1 MEMIKEL
8 HIIDDQT
15 SGNIF
20 TSKERQYIIPLYQRE
35 YAWGEKQIVR
45 LIEDISDAEKDNK
58 DAENEK
64 NYYIGTLIVS
74 KRNDGKLEVID
85 GQQRLTTLF
94 LLLNCLGETTETHL
108 TFECRDRSNYTLKNI
123 QKAVEGKNNLD
134 EKQQEDN
141 IVKGVEIIKRTLEK
155 EEKSNPRFIDTLK
168 KKLKNVILFQII
180 VPPHTDL
187 NRYFEIMNT
196 RGEQLAQHDILKAH
210 LMKDLT
216 PDERARFARIW
227 DACSDMDGYVQMHF
241 SPKRRKILF
250 GDDWNKMPEK
260 DNIWPQHNSLSTQ
273 QSGNTQEAKNNWTI
287 EGILN
292 QSEVQAST
300 EIESKEERTRFESI
314 IDFPHFLLHTL
325 KVYLHKNEIKD
336 DDVNI
341 GKQLEDKK
349 LTVGKQL
356 DDKKLT
362 DNFGAVELFLVDKRN
377 YPEGKF
383 AREFIVCLLQTR
395 FTFDQYIIKREYTSK
410 NEAEDGEWSLKTLY
424 ASKSQNRNNKTTY
437 YKNSTFIGKGSRNQ
451 ESVNKDLCKKNLM
464 IQSALRV
471 SYTSPKEMHWITEL
485 LKYLYVDNEKS
496 IFTDDYPKSI
506 AKDMGDEILTF
517 TENIA
522 AKAVNSFISNDKQD
536 DKWKESGTATPHIL
550 FNYLDYLLWKKE
562 PHSYNDFIFEFRNSV
577 EHWFPQHPSDGTI
590 KPWDDAIWG
599 VSEDQKSTVDRLGNL
614 CLVQRNVNSRF
625 TNNSP
630 ASKKTMW
637 EDSTIKKGSLKLRLM
652 SEATKDDKEWRTKA
666 CEEHEEAMIKILE
679 EDLSSKFPSQP
690 PINN

>member
-20 TSKERQYIIPLYQRE
+20 TSEERQYIIPLYQRE

-74 KRNDGKLEVID
+74 KRNDGQLEVID

-94 LLLNCLGETTETHL
+94 LLLNCLGETTKTHL

-123 QKAVEGKNNLD
+123 QKAVEEKNGLD

-155 EEKSNPRFIDTLK
+155 EEKSNPKFIDALKEKLK
-168 KKLKNVILFQII
+168 KVILFQII
-180 VPPHTDL
+180 VPKHTDL

-210 LMKDLT
+210 LMKDLES
-216 PDERARFARIW
+216 DERARFARIW

-287 EGILN
+287 EGILK
-292 QSEVQAST
+292 QSEVQAPT

-325 KVYLHKNEIKD
+325 KVYLYKNRIKD
-336 DDVNI
+336 NDVN
-341 GKQLEDKK
+341 
-349 LTVGKQL
+349 TGKQL

-362 DNFGAVELFLVDKRN
+362 DNFVAVEKYLGKNKN
-377 YPEGKF
+377 YQSGEF
-383 AREFIVCLLQTR
+383 ARKFIICLLQTR

-424 ASKSQNRNNKTTY
+424 ASKRQKGNNKTTY
-437 YKNSTFIGKGSRNQ
+437 YKNSTFIADREWNTTN
-451 ESVNKDLCKKNLM
+451 EELCKKNLM

-485 LKYLYVDNEKS
+485 LIDLCVNKKVTTYQDYPNHIKGGMGNDILTSTEQIAATAVKNFIDKNT
-496 IFTDDYPKSI
+496 TDD
-506 AKDMGDEILTF
+506 M
-517 TENIA
+517 
-522 AKAVNSFISNDKQD
+522 
-536 DKWKESGTATPHIL
+536 WKKSGTATLHIL
-550 FNYLDYLLWKKE
+550 FNYLDYLLWKQDYQKE
-562 PHSYNDFIFEFRNSV
+562 QKFKDFTFEFRNSV

-590 KPWDDAIWG
+590 KPWDDDSWG
-599 VSEDQKSTVDRLGNL
+599 ITAEQKSTVDRLGNL

-637 EDSTIKKGSLKLRLM
+637 KDSTIKKGSLKLRLM
-652 SEATKDDKEWRTKA
+652 SEKTTGDKEWRTTA
-666 CEEHEEAMIKILE
+666 CDEHEKAMIKILE
-679 EDLSSKFPSQP
+679 EDLSKKFSSQTT
-690 PINN
+690 N

>member
-20 TSKERQYIIPLYQRE
+20 TSEEHQYIIPLYQRE

-74 KRNDGKLEVID
+74 ERNDGKLEVID

-94 LLLNCLGETTETHL
+94 LLLNCLEETTNPYL

-123 QKAVEGKNNLD
+123 QKAVEEKNGLD

-155 EEKSNPRFIDTLK
+155 EEKSNPRFIDALKEKLK
-168 KKLKNVILFQII
+168 KVILFQII
-180 VPPHTDL
+180 VPKHTDL

-241 SPKRRKILF
+241 SPKRREKLF
-250 GDDWNKMPEK
+250 GDDWNKMPEE
-260 DNIWPQHNSLSTQ
+260 DNIWSQHNSHSTQ
-273 QSGNTQEAKNNWTI
+273 QSGNTQEPKNNWTI

-325 KVYLHKNEIKD
+325 KVYIHKKKIKVD
-336 DDVNI
+336 I
-341 GKQLEDKK
+341 GR
-349 LTVGKQL
+349 QL
-356 DDKKLT
+356 DDKKLIE
-362 DNFGAVELFLVDKRN
+362 NFKKVETLRN
-377 YPEGKF
+377 KVPPMYNMYKLSF
-383 AREFIVCLLQTR
+383 AREFIICLLQTR
-395 FTFDQYIIKREYTSK
+395 FAFDQYIIKREYTSK
-410 NEAEDGEWSLKTLY
+410 NEDEDGEWSLKTLY
-424 ASKSQNRNNKTTY
+424 ASNSQTTY

-451 ESVNKDLCKKNLM
+451 ESVNKDLCKENLM

-485 LKYLYVDNEKS
+485 LIDLCVNKKVTTYPDYPNHIEGGMGNDILTSTEQIAATAVKNFIDKN
-496 IFTDDYPKSI
+496 ITDDI
-506 AKDMGDEILTF
+506 
-517 TENIA
+517 
-522 AKAVNSFISNDKQD
+522 
-536 DKWKESGTATPHIL
+536 WKKSGTATQHIL
-550 FNYLDYLLWKKE
+550 FNYLDYLLWKQDYQKE
-562 PHSYNDFIFEFRNSV
+562 LKFKDFTFEFRNSV
-577 EHWFPQHPSDGTI
+577 EHWYPQDPSSNSFSH
-590 KPWDDAIWG
+590 WDNVKDHY
-599 VSEDQKSTVDRLGNL
+599 ETVDCFGNL
-614 CLVQRNVNSRF
+614 CLVQRNVNSKF
-625 TNNSP
+625 SNLDP
-630 ASKKTMW
+630 KSKKTTYK
-637 EDSTIKKGSLKLRLM
+637 DFIAKGSLKLREM
-652 SEATKDDKEWRTKA
+652 SKILDNCTAEEWCTKA
-666 CEEHEEAMIKILE
+666 CEEHEKDMIDILNK
-679 EDLSSKFPSQP
+679 DLSSKFPSQP

>member
-1 MEMIKEL
+1 MIQEL

-20 TSKERQYIIPLYQRE
+20 TSEERQYIIPLYQRE

-45 LIEDISDAEKDNK
+45 LIEDISDAEKDK
-58 DAENEK
+58 K
-64 NYYIGTLIVS
+64 YYIGTLIVS
-74 KRNDGKLEVID
+74 ERNDGQLEVID

-94 LLLNCLGETTETHL
+94 LLLNCLGETTKTHL

-123 QKAVEGKNNLD
+123 QKAVKGKNGLD

-155 EEKSNPRFIDTLK
+155 EEKSNDGFIDTLK
-168 KKLKNVILFQII
+168 KKLKKVILFQII
-180 VPPHTDL
+180 VPKHTDL

-210 LMKDLT
+210 LMKDLES
-216 PDERARFARIW
+216 DERARFARIW

-250 GDDWNKMPEK
+250 GDDWNKMPEE

-314 IDFPHFLLHTL
+314 IDFPHFLLHAL
-325 KVYLHKNEIKD
+325 KVYLYKNRISD
-336 DDVNI
+336 DEVNI
-341 GKQLEDKK
+341 GKQLYDKK

-451 ESVNKDLCKKNLM
+451 ESVNKDLCKENLM

-485 LKYLYVDNEKS
+485 LIDLCVNKKVTTYQ
-496 IFTDDYPKSI
+496 DYPNHIKGG
-506 AKDMGDEILTF
+506 MGNDILTS
-517 TENIA
+517 TEQIA
-522 AKAVNSFISNDKQD
+522 ATAVKNFIDKNISD
-536 DKWKESGTATPHIL
+536 DMWKKSGTATQHIL
-550 FNYLDYLLWKKE
+550 FNYLDYLLWKQDYQKKQKF
-562 PHSYNDFIFEFRNSV
+562 NDFIFEFRNSV

-590 KPWDDAIWG
+590 KPWNDDFWNELA
-599 VSEDQKSTVDRLGNL
+599 EQKSTVDRLGNL

-637 EDSTIKKGSLKLRLM
+637 EDSTIKRGSLKLRLM
-652 SEATKDDKEWRTKA
+652 SEATKDDNEWRTTA
-666 CEEHEEAMIKILE
+666 CAKHEEAMIKILE
-679 EDLSSKFPSQP
+679 EDLSKKFSSQP

>member
-1 MEMIKEL
+1 MEMIQKL
-8 HIIDDQT
+8 HIIDAL
-15 SGNIF
+15 SSKNIF
-20 TSKERQYIIPLYQRE
+20 TSDERQYIIPLYQRE

-45 LIEDISDAEKDNK
+45 LIEDISDAEKDK
-58 DAENEK
+58 K
-64 NYYIGTLIVS
+64 YYIGTLIVS
-74 KRNDGKLEVID
+74 KQNDKKLEVID

-94 LLLNCLGETTETHL
+94 LLLNCLGETTDKHL
-108 TFECRDRSNYTLKNI
+108 TFECRDRSNYTLENI
-123 QKAVEGKNNLD
+123 QKVVEGKNDLD

-155 EEKSNPRFIDTLK
+155 EEKSNPRFIDALKEKLK
-168 KKLKNVILFQII
+168 KVILFQII
-180 VPPHTDL
+180 VPKHTDL

-210 LMKDLT
+210 LMKDLES
-216 PDERARFARIW
+216 DERVRFARIW

-241 SPKRRKILF
+241 SPKRREKLF
-250 GDDWNKMPEK
+250 GDDWNKMPK
-260 DNIWPQHNSLSTQ
+260 DEIIWPLQNSPSTQ

-287 EGILN
+287 EGILK
-292 QSEVQAST
+292 QTEVQTLT

-325 KVYLHKNEIKD
+325 KVYLHKNRISD
-336 DDVNI
+336 DEVNI
-341 GKQLEDKK
+341 GKQLYDKK

-437 YKNSTFIGKGSRNQ
+437 YKNSTFIADREWNTTN
-451 ESVNKDLCKKNLM
+451 EELCKKNLM

-485 LKYLYVDNEKS
+485 LIDLCVNKKVTTYP
-496 IFTDDYPKSI
+496 DYPNHI
-506 AKDMGDEILTF
+506 EGGMGNKILTS
-517 TENIA
+517 TEQFA
-522 AKAVNSFISNDKQD
+522 ATAVKNFIDKNTTNDM
-536 DKWKESGTATPHIL
+536 WKKSGTATPHIL
-550 FNYLDYLLWKKE
+550 FNYLDYLLWKQDYQKE
-562 PHSYNDFIFEFRNSV
+562 QKFKDFNFEFRNSV
-577 EHWFPQHPSDGTI
+577 EHWYPQNPSAEGFAKWDDIPDGT
-590 KPWDDAIWG
+590 
-599 VSEDQKSTVDRLGNL
+599 TVDRLGNL
-614 CLVQRNVNSRF
+614 CLIQRNVNSRF
-625 TNNSP
+625 SNSSP
-630 ASKKTMW
+630 VSKLNSFKGIV
-637 EDSTIKKGSLKLRLM
+637 EKGSLKLRLM
-652 SEATKDDKEWRTKA
+652 SKATKDDKEWRTTA
-666 CEEHEEAMIKILE
+666 CEEHEKAMIDILE
-679 EDLSSKFPSQP
+679 KDLKIKFSSQP

>member
-1 MEMIKEL
+1 MIKKL
-8 HIIDDQT
+8 HIINDQT

-20 TSKERQYIIPLYQRE
+20 TSEECQYIIPLYQRE

-58 DAENEK
+58 DAEK
-64 NYYIGTLIVS
+64 DKKYYIGTLIVS

-155 EEKSNPRFIDTLK
+155 EEKSNPRFIDALK
-168 KKLKNVILFQII
+168 EKLKNVILFQII
-180 VPPHTDL
+180 VPKHTDL

-210 LMKDLT
+210 LMKDLES
-216 PDERARFARIW
+216 DERARFARIW

-241 SPKRRKILF
+241 SPKRREKLF
-250 GDDWNKMPEK
+250 GDDWNKMPEE
-260 DNIWPQHNSLSTQ
+260 DNIWPQHNSHSTQ

-287 EGILN
+287 EGILK
-292 QSEVQAST
+292 QTEVQTLT

-325 KVYLHKNEIKD
+325 KVYLHKNGIKD

-341 GKQLEDKK
+341 
-349 LTVGKQL
+349 GKQL

-362 DNFGAVELFLVDKRN
+362 DNFDAIEGFLVDKRN
-377 YPEGKF
+377 YPKGDF
-383 AREFIVCLLQTR
+383 ARKFIVCLLQTR

-424 ASKSQNRNNKTTY
+424 ASKRQKGNNKTTY

-451 ESVNKDLCKKNLM
+451 ESVNKDLCKENLM

-485 LKYLYVDNEKS
+485 LKYLYVDNEKN

-506 AKDMGDEILTF
+506 AKDMGNDILTF
-517 TENIA
+517 TEKIA
-522 AKAVNSFISNDKQD
+522 ATAVNSFIGNNKKD

-550 FNYLDYLLWKKE
+550 FNYLDYLLWEQDSQKF
-562 PHSYNDFIFEFRNSV
+562 NDFTFEFRNSV
-577 EHWFPQHPSDGTI
+577 EHWFPQNPSAGTI
-590 KPWDDAIWG
+590 KRWDDDSWG
-599 VSEDQKSTVDRLGNL
+599 EPVDQKSTVDRLGNL

-630 ASKKTMW
+630 ESKKTMW
-637 EDSTIKKGSLKLRLM
+637 KDTIDKGSLKLRLM
-652 SEATKDDKEWRTKA
+652 RDATIDDKDWRLSA
-666 CEEHEEAMIKILE
+666 CKEHEEAMIKILE
-679 EDLSSKFPSQP
+679 EDLSKKFPSQP

>member
-1 MEMIKEL
+1 MAGTLRCTHKTLNLLNKEMIKEL

-20 TSKERQYIIPLYQRE
+20 TSEERQYIIPLYQRE

-45 LIEDISDAEKDNK
+45 LIEDISDAEKDK
-58 DAENEK
+58 K
-64 NYYIGTLIVS
+64 YYIGTLIVS
-74 KRNDGKLEVID
+74 ERNDGQLEVID

-94 LLLNCLGETTETHL
+94 LLLNCLGETTNPYL

-123 QKAVEGKNNLD
+123 QKAVEGKNGLD

-155 EEKSNPRFIDTLK
+155 EEKSNPRFIDALKEKLK
-168 KKLKNVILFQII
+168 KVILFQII
-180 VPPHTDL
+180 VPEHTDL

-241 SPKRRKILF
+241 SPKRREKLF
-250 GDDWNKMPEK
+250 GDDWNKMPEE
-260 DNIWPQHNSLSTQ
+260 DNIWPQHNSHSTQ
-273 QSGNTQEAKNNWTI
+273 QSGNTQEPKNNWTI

-292 QSEVQAST
+292 QSEVQTSI
-300 EIESKEERTRFESI
+300 EIERKEERTRFESI

-325 KVYLHKNEIKD
+325 KVYLYKNGISD
-336 DDVNI
+336 DKVKI
-341 GKQLEDKK
+341 
-349 LTVGKQL
+349 GKQL

-362 DNFGAVELFLVDKRN
+362 DNFGAVEDYFRKEKN
-377 YPEGKF
+377 YQPGEF

-410 NEAEDGEWSLKTLY
+410 NETEDGEWSLKTLY
-424 ASKSQNRNNKTTY
+424 ANNSLKRNNKTTY

-485 LKYLYVDNEKS
+485 LKYLYVDNEKN

-506 AKDMGDEILTF
+506 AKDMGNDILTF
-517 TENIA
+517 TEKIA
-522 AKAVNSFISNDKQD
+522 ATAVNSFISNNKKDN
-536 DKWKESGTATPHIL
+536 KWKVSGTTTPHIL
-550 FNYLDYLLWKKE
+550 FNYLDYLLWKKD
-562 PHSYNDFIFEFRNSV
+562 SQKFNDFTFEFRNSV

-590 KPWDDAIWG
+590 KPWNDDSWG
-599 VSEDQKSTVDRLGNL
+599 ITADQKSTVDRLGNL

-652 SEATKDDKEWRTKA
+652 SEKTTGDKEWRTTA
-666 CEEHEEAMIKILE
+666 CSEHEEAMIDILE
-679 EDLSSKFPSQP
+679 KDLKIKFPSQTT
-690 PINN
+690 N

>member
-20 TSKERQYIIPLYQRE
+20 TSEERQYIIPLYQRE

-74 KRNDGKLEVID
+74 ERNDGKLEVID

-94 LLLNCLGETTETHL
+94 LLLNCLEETTNPYL

-123 QKAVEGKNNLD
+123 QKAVEEKNGLD

-155 EEKSNPRFIDTLK
+155 EEKSNDGFIDTLK

-180 VPPHTDL
+180 VPKHTDL

-210 LMKDLT
+210 LMKDLES
-216 PDERARFARIW
+216 DERARFARIW

-241 SPKRRKILF
+241 SPKRREKLF
-250 GDDWNKMPEK
+250 GDDWNKMPEE
-260 DNIWPQHNSLSTQ
+260 DNIWPQHNSHSTQ

-325 KVYLHKNEIKD
+325 KVYLHKNGIKD

-341 GKQLEDKK
+341 
-349 LTVGKQL
+349 GKQL

-362 DNFGAVELFLVDKRN
+362 DNFDAVEGFLVDKRN
-377 YPEGKF
+377 YPKGKF
-383 AREFIVCLLQTR
+383 ARKFIVCLLQTR

-424 ASKSQNRNNKTTY
+424 ASKRQKGNNKTTY

-451 ESVNKDLCKKNLM
+451 ESVNKDLCKENLM

-485 LKYLYVDNEKS
+485 LKYLYVDNEKN

-506 AKDMGDEILTF
+506 AKDMGNDILTF
-517 TENIA
+517 TEKIA
-522 AKAVNSFISNDKQD
+522 ATAVNSFIGNNKKD

-562 PHSYNDFIFEFRNSV
+562 PQKFNDFIFEFRNSV

-590 KPWDDAIWG
+590 KPWDDDSWG
-599 VSEDQKSTVDRLGNL
+599 ITADQKSTVDRLGNL

-652 SEATKDDKEWRTKA
+652 SEETTDDREWRESK
-666 CEEHEEAMIKILE
+666 CKEHEGKMVAILKDAIK
-679 EDLSSKFPSQP
+679 DNPNVTKR
-690 PINN
+690 

>member
-1 MEMIKEL
+1 MEMIQEL
-8 HIIDDQT
+8 HIIDVLSSENNAQT

-20 TSKERQYIIPLYQRE
+20 TSKECQYIIPLYQRE

-45 LIEDISDAEKDNK
+45 LIEDISDAEKDK
-58 DAENEK
+58 K
-64 NYYIGTLIVS
+64 YYIGTLIVS

-94 LLLNCLGETTETHL
+94 LLLNCLGETTDTHL

-123 QKAVEGKNNLD
+123 QKAVTGNNDLD

-155 EEKSNPRFIDTLK
+155 EEKNKSGFKEELK
-168 KKLKNVILFQII
+168 TKLQDVILFQII
-180 VPPHTDL
+180 VPKHTDL

-210 LMKDLT
+210 LMKDLES
-216 PDERARFARIW
+216 DERARFARIW

-241 SPKRRKILF
+241 SPKRREKLF
-250 GDDWNKMPEK
+250 GDDWNKMPKK

-273 QSGNTQEAKNNWTI
+273 QSGNTQEPKNNWTI

-292 QSEVQAST
+292 QSEVQASI

-314 IDFPHFLLHTL
+314 IDFPHFLLHAL
-325 KVYLHKNEIKD
+325 KVYLHKKRIND
-336 DDVNI
+336 DDVKI
-341 GKQLEDKK
+341 
-349 LTVGKQL
+349 GKQL

-362 DNFGAVELFLVDKRN
+362 DNFEAVEKYLGEKKD
-377 YPEGKF
+377 YQPGEF
-383 AREFIVCLLQTR
+383 AREFIICLLQTR

-424 ASKSQNRNNKTTY
+424 ANKSQSQKRNNKTTY
-437 YKNSTFIGKGSRNQ
+437 YKNSTFIADGEWNTTNEK
-451 ESVNKDLCKKNLM
+451 LCKKNLM

-485 LKYLYVDNEKS
+485 LKYLYVDNEES

-506 AKDMGDEILTF
+506 AKDMGNKILTF
-517 TENIA
+517 TEKIA
-522 AKAVNSFISNDKQD
+522 ATAVNSFIDNNKKD

-562 PHSYNDFIFEFRNSV
+562 PQKFNDFIFEFRNSV

-590 KPWDDAIWG
+590 KPWDDDSWG
-599 VSEDQKSTVDRLGNL
+599 ITEDQKSTVDRLGNL

-652 SEATKDDKEWRTKA
+652 SEKTTGDKEWRTTA

-679 EDLSSKFPSQP
+679 EDLSKKFSSQP
-690 PINN
+690 PIHN

>member
-8 HIIDDQT
+8 HIINDQT

-20 TSKERQYIIPLYQRE
+20 TSEERQYIIPLYQRE

-45 LIEDISDAEKDNK
+45 LIEDISDAENVNK
-58 DAENEK
+58 
-64 NYYIGTLIVS
+64 YYIGTLIVS
-74 KRNDGKLEVID
+74 ERNDKKLEVID

-94 LLLNCLGETTETHL
+94 LLLNCLEETTKKHL
-108 TFECRDRSNYTLKNI
+108 TFECRDRSNYTLENI
-123 QKAVEGKNNLD
+123 QKAVEGKNGLD

-155 EEKSNPRFIDTLK
+155 EEKSNDGFIDTLK
-168 KKLKNVILFQII
+168 KKLKKVILFQII
-180 VPPHTDL
+180 VPKHTDL

-210 LMKDLT
+210 LMKDLES
-216 PDERARFARIW
+216 DERARFARIW

-250 GDDWNKMPEK
+250 GDDWNKMPEE

-287 EGILN
+287 EGILK
-292 QSEVQAST
+292 QTEVQTST

-325 KVYLHKNEIKD
+325 KVYLRKNGISD

-341 GKQLEDKK
+341 N
-349 LTVGKQL
+349 KQL

-362 DNFGAVELFLVDKRN
+362 DNFDAVETYLGEKNN
-377 YPEGKF
+377 YQSGDF
-383 AREFIVCLLQTR
+383 ARKFIVCLLQTR

-424 ASKSQNRNNKTTY
+424 ASKRQKGNNKTTY

-451 ESVNKDLCKKNLM
+451 ESVNKYLCKENLM

-485 LKYLYVDNEKS
+485 LKDLYVVKRDN
-496 IFTDDYPKSI
+496 IFTDEYPKSI

-522 AKAVNSFISNDKQD
+522 AKAVNSFIGNDKQD

-562 PHSYNDFIFEFRNSV
+562 PQKFNDFIFEFRNSV

-590 KPWDDAIWG
+590 KPWDDDSWG
-599 VSEDQKSTVDRLGNL
+599 ITADQKSTVDRLGNL

-652 SEATKDDKEWRTKA
+652 SEATKDDNEWRTTA
-666 CEEHEEAMIKILE
+666 CAKHEEAMIKILN
-679 EDLSSKFPSQP
+679 DDITSKGLIPTT
-690 PINN
+690 N

>member
-1 MEMIKEL
+1 MIKEL
-8 HIIDDQT
+8 HIINDQT

-20 TSKERQYIIPLYQRE
+20 TSEEHQYIIPLYQRE

-74 KRNDGKLEVID
+74 ERNDGKLEVID

-94 LLLNCLGETTETHL
+94 LLLNCLGENTDTHL
-108 TFECRDRSNYTLKNI
+108 TFECRDRSNYTLENI
-123 QKAVEGKNNLD
+123 QKAVTGNNGLD

-155 EEKSNPRFIDTLK
+155 EEKSNPGFIDALKEELK
-168 KKLKNVILFQII
+168 KVILFQII
-180 VPPHTDL
+180 VPEHTDL

-241 SPKRRKILF
+241 SPKRREKLF
-250 GDDWNKMPEK
+250 GDDWNKMPEE
-260 DNIWPQHNSLSTQ
+260 DNIGPQHNSHSTQ
-273 QSGNTQEAKNNWTI
+273 QSGNTQEPKNNWTI

-325 KVYLHKNEIKD
+325 KVYLHKNGIKD

-341 GKQLEDKK
+341 
-349 LTVGKQL
+349 GKQL

-362 DNFGAVELFLVDKRN
+362 DNFDAVEGFLVDKRN
-377 YPEGKF
+377 YPKGAF

-424 ASKSQNRNNKTTY
+424 ASKSQKRNNKTTY

-451 ESVNKDLCKKNLM
+451 ESVNKDLCKENLM

-506 AKDMGDEILTF
+506 AKDMGNKILTF
-517 TENIA
+517 TEKIA
-522 AKAVNSFISNDKQD
+522 ATAVNSFIDNNKKD

-562 PHSYNDFIFEFRNSV
+562 PHSYNDFTFEFRNSV
-577 EHWFPQHPSDGTI
+577 EHWFPQNPSDGTI
-590 KPWDDAIWG
+590 KPWDDDSWG
-599 VSEDQKSTVDRLGNL
+599 ITADQKSTVDRLGNL

-652 SEATKDDKEWRTKA
+652 SEATKDDKEWRTTA
-666 CEEHEEAMIKILE
+666 CSEHEEAMIKILE
-679 EDLSSKFPSQP
+679 EDLSSKFPPQTT
-690 PINN
+690 N

>member
-1 MEMIKEL
+1 MIKEL
-8 HIIDDQT
+8 HIINDQT

-20 TSKERQYIIPLYQRE
+20 TSEECQYIIPLYQRE

-74 KRNDGKLEVID
+74 ERNDGKLEVID

-94 LLLNCLGETTETHL
+94 LLLNCLEETTNPYL

-123 QKAVEGKNNLD
+123 QKAVKGKNNLD

-155 EEKSNPRFIDTLK
+155 EEKSNPRFIDALKEKLK
-168 KKLKNVILFQII
+168 KVILFQII
-180 VPPHTDL
+180 VPKHTDL

-250 GDDWNKMPEK
+250 GDDWNKMPEE

-287 EGILN
+287 VEILK
-292 QSEVQAST
+292 QKEVQTSI

-314 IDFPHFLLHTL
+314 IDFPHFLLHAL
-325 KVYLHKNEIKD
+325 KVYLCNKGIND

-341 GKQLEDKK
+341 
-349 LTVGKQL
+349 GKQL

-362 DNFGAVELFLVDKRN
+362 DNFDAVEGFLVDKRK
-377 YPEGKF
+377 YPKGAF
-383 AREFIVCLLQTR
+383 ARKFIVSLLQTR

-424 ASKSQNRNNKTTY
+424 ASKSQKRNNKTTY

-451 ESVNKDLCKKNLM
+451 ESVNKDLCKENLM

-506 AKDMGDEILTF
+506 AKDMGNKILTF
-517 TENIA
+517 TEKIA
-522 AKAVNSFISNDKQD
+522 ATAVNSFIDNNKKD

-562 PHSYNDFIFEFRNSV
+562 PHSYNDFTFEFRNSV
-577 EHWFPQHPSDGTI
+577 EHWFPQNPSDGTI
-590 KPWDDAIWG
+590 KPWDDDSWG
-599 VSEDQKSTVDRLGNL
+599 ITADQKSTVDRLGNL

-679 EDLSSKFPSQP
+679 EDLSSKFPPQTT
-690 PINN
+690 N

>member
-1 MEMIKEL
+1 MAGTLRCTHKTLNLLNKEMIQEL

-20 TSKERQYIIPLYQRE
+20 TSEERQYIIPLYQRE

-45 LIEDISDAEKDNK
+45 LIEDISDAEKDK
-58 DAENEK
+58 K
-64 NYYIGTLIVS
+64 YYIGTLIVS
-74 KRNDGKLEVID
+74 ERNDGQLEVID

-94 LLLNCLGETTETHL
+94 LLLNCLGETTNPYL

-123 QKAVEGKNNLD
+123 QKAVEGKNGLD

-155 EEKSNPRFIDTLK
+155 EEKSNPRFIDALKEKLK
-168 KKLKNVILFQII
+168 KVILFQII

-210 LMKDLT
+210 LMKDLES
-216 PDERARFARIW
+216 DERARFARIW

-241 SPKRRKILF
+241 SPKRREKLF
-250 GDDWNKMPEK
+250 GDDWNKMPKE

-273 QSGNTQEAKNNWTI
+273 QSGNTQEPKNNWTI

-292 QSEVQAST
+292 QSEVQTSI

-325 KVYLHKNEIKD
+325 KVYLYKKVRTD
-336 DDVNI
+336 GDNI
-341 GKQLEDKK
+341 I
-349 LTVGKQL
+349 GKQL

-362 DNFGAVELFLVDKRN
+362 DNFGAVERFLVDKRN
-377 YPEGKF
+377 YPKGDF

-424 ASKSQNRNNKTTY
+424 ASKSLTRNNKTTY
-437 YKNSTFIGKGSRNQ
+437 YKNSTFIADGEWNTTNEK
-451 ESVNKDLCKKNLM
+451 LCKKNLM

-485 LKYLYVDNEKS
+485 LIDLCVKKNVTTYQ
-496 IFTDDYPKSI
+496 DYPNHIKGG
-506 AKDMGDEILTF
+506 MGNKILTF
-517 TENIA
+517 TEQFA
-522 AKAVNSFISNDKQD
+522 ATEVKNFIDKNTTD
-536 DKWKESGTATPHIL
+536 DMWKKSGTATLHIL
-550 FNYLDYLLWKKE
+550 FNYLDYLLWKQDYQNEQKFK
-562 PHSYNDFIFEFRNSV
+562 DFTFEFRNSV

-590 KPWDDAIWG
+590 KPWDDDSWG
-599 VSEDQKSTVDRLGNL
+599 ITADQKSTVDRLGNL

-630 ASKKTMW
+630 TSKKTMW

-652 SEATKDDKEWRTKA
+652 SEKTTGDKEWRTTA
-666 CEEHEEAMIKILE
+666 CKEHEKAMIDILE
-679 EDLSSKFPSQP
+679 KDLSEKFSSPTT
-690 PINN
+690 N

>member
-1 MEMIKEL
+1 MIKEL

-20 TSKERQYIIPLYQRE
+20 TSEERQYIIPLYQRE

-45 LIEDISDAEKDNK
+45 LIEDISDAEEGKK
-58 DAENEK
+58 
-64 NYYIGTLIVS
+64 YYIGTLIVS
-74 KRNDGKLEVID
+74 ERNDKKLEVID

-94 LLLNCLGETTETHL
+94 LLLNCLGETTDTHL
-108 TFECRDRSNYTLKNI
+108 TFECRDRSNYTLENI
-123 QKAVEGKNNLD
+123 QKAVKGKNDLD

-155 EEKSNPRFIDTLK
+155 EEKSNPGFIDTLK
-168 KKLKNVILFQII
+168 EKLKKVILFQII
-180 VPPHTDL
+180 VPKHTDL

-210 LMKDLT
+210 LMENLK
-216 PDERARFARIW
+216 PKERARFARIW

-241 SPKRRKILF
+241 SPKRRKELF
-250 GDDWNKMPEK
+250 EDDWNKMPEE

-273 QSGNTQEAKNNWTI
+273 QSGNTQEPKNNWTI

-292 QSEVQAST
+292 LSEVQASI

-325 KVYLHKNEIKD
+325 KVYLHKKRIND

-341 GKQLEDKK
+341 
-349 LTVGKQL
+349 GKQL

-362 DNFGAVELFLVDKRN
+362 DNFETVEKYLGEKKN
-377 YPEGKF
+377 YQPGEF
-383 AREFIVCLLQTR
+383 AREFIICLLQTR

-437 YKNSTFIGKGSRNQ
+437 YKNSTFIADGEWNTTNEK
-451 ESVNKDLCKKNLM
+451 LCKKNLM

-485 LKYLYVDNEKS
+485 LIDLCVNKKVTTYQDYPNHIQSDLGNKILTSTEQIAATAVKNFIDKNT
-496 IFTDDYPKSI
+496 TDDMWEK
-506 AKDMGDEILTF
+506 
-517 TENIA
+517 
-522 AKAVNSFISNDKQD
+522 
-536 DKWKESGTATPHIL
+536 SGTATPHIL
-550 FNYLDYLLWKKE
+550 FNYLDYLLWKQDYQKE
-562 PHSYNDFIFEFRNSV
+562 QNFKDFTFEFRNSV
-577 EHWFPQHPSDGTI
+577 EHWFPQNPSDGTI
-590 KPWDDAIWG
+590 KPWDDDSWG
-599 VSEDQKSTVDRLGNL
+599 ITAEQKSTVDRLGNL

-652 SEATKDDKEWRTKA
+652 SEKTIGDKEWRTTA
-666 CEEHEEAMIKILE
+666 CEEHEKSMIDILE
-679 EDLSSKFPSQP
+679 KDFSEKFSSQTT
-690 PINN
+690 N

>member
-1 MEMIKEL
+1 MIKEL

-20 TSKERQYIIPLYQRE
+20 TSEERQYIIPLYQRE

-45 LIEDISDAEKDNK
+45 LIEDISDAEKDK
-58 DAENEK
+58 K
-64 NYYIGTLIVS
+64 YYIGTLIVS
-74 KRNDGKLEVID
+74 ERNDGQLEVID

-94 LLLNCLGETTETHL
+94 LLLNCLGETTKKHL

-123 QKAVEGKNNLD
+123 QKAVEGKNGLD

-155 EEKSNPRFIDTLK
+155 EEKSNPRFIDALKEKLK
-168 KKLKNVILFQII
+168 KVILFQII
-180 VPPHTDL
+180 VPEHTDL

-241 SPKRRKILF
+241 SPKRREKLF
-250 GDDWNKMPEK
+250 GDDWNKMPEE
-260 DNIWPQHNSLSTQ
+260 DNIWPQHNSHSTQ
-273 QSGNTQEAKNNWTI
+273 QSGNTQEPKNNWTI

-292 QSEVQAST
+292 QSEVQTSI
-300 EIESKEERTRFESI
+300 EIERKEERTRFESI

-325 KVYLHKNEIKD
+325 KVYLYKNGISD
-336 DDVNI
+336 DKVKI
-341 GKQLEDKK
+341 
-349 LTVGKQL
+349 GKQL

-362 DNFGAVELFLVDKRN
+362 DNFGAVEDYFRKEKN
-377 YPEGKF
+377 YQPGEF

-410 NEAEDGEWSLKTLY
+410 NETEDGEWSLKTLY
-424 ASKSQNRNNKTTY
+424 ANNSLKRNNKTTY

-485 LKYLYVDNEKS
+485 LKYLYVDNEKN

-506 AKDMGDEILTF
+506 AKDMGNDILTF
-517 TENIA
+517 TEKIA
-522 AKAVNSFISNDKQD
+522 ATAVNSFISNNKKDN
-536 DKWKESGTATPHIL
+536 KWKVSGTTTPHIL
-550 FNYLDYLLWKKE
+550 FNYLDYLLWKKD
-562 PHSYNDFIFEFRNSV
+562 SQKFNDFTFEFRNSV

-590 KPWDDAIWG
+590 KPWNDDSWG
-599 VSEDQKSTVDRLGNL
+599 ITADQKSTVDRLGNL

-652 SEATKDDKEWRTKA
+652 SEKTTGDKEWRTTA
-666 CEEHEEAMIKILE
+666 CSEHEEAMIDILE
-679 EDLSSKFPSQP
+679 KDLKIKFPSQTT
-690 PINN
+690 N

>member
-1 MEMIKEL
+1 
-8 HIIDDQT
+8 
-15 SGNIF
+15 
-20 TSKERQYIIPLYQRE
+20 
-35 YAWGEKQIVR
+35 
-45 LIEDISDAEKDNK
+45 
-58 DAENEK
+58 
-64 NYYIGTLIVS
+64 
-74 KRNDGKLEVID
+74 
-85 GQQRLTTLF
+85 
-94 LLLNCLGETTETHL
+94 
-108 TFECRDRSNYTLKNI
+108 
-123 QKAVEGKNNLD
+123 
-134 EKQQEDN
+134 
-141 IVKGVEIIKRTLEK
+141 
-155 EEKSNPRFIDTLK
+155 
-168 KKLKNVILFQII
+168 
-180 VPPHTDL
+180 
-187 NRYFEIMNT
+187 MNT

-241 SPKRRKILF
+241 SPKRREKLF
-250 GDDWNKMPEK
+250 GDDWNKMPK
-260 DNIWPQHNSLSTQ
+260 DEIIWPLQNSPSAPQ
-273 QSGNTQEAKNNWTI
+273 NGNRQEAENNWTI
-287 EGILN
+287 GEILK

-300 EIESKEERTRFESI
+300 EFESKEERTRFESI

-325 KVYLHKNEIKD
+325 KVYLYKKVRTD
-336 DDVNI
+336 GDNI
-341 GKQLEDKK
+341 I
-349 LTVGKQL
+349 GKQL

-362 DNFGAVELFLVDKRN
+362 DNFGAVEDYFRKEKN
-377 YPEGKF
+377 YKPGDF

-410 NEAEDGEWSLKTLY
+410 NEAEDGEWSLKTVY
-424 ASKSQNRNNKTTY
+424 ASKSQKRNNKTTY

-451 ESVNKDLCKKNLM
+451 ESVNKDLCKENLM

-485 LKYLYVDNEKS
+485 LKYLYVNNEKS

-506 AKDMGDEILTF
+506 AKDMGNKILTF
-517 TENIA
+517 TEKIA
-522 AKAVNSFISNDKQD
+522 ATAVNSFIDNNKKD

-562 PHSYNDFIFEFRNSV
+562 SQKFNDFIFEFRNSV
-577 EHWFPQHPSDGTI
+577 EHWFPQNPSDGTI
-590 KPWDDAIWG
+590 KPWDDDSWG
-599 VSEDQKSTVDRLGNL
+599 ITADQKSTVDRLGNL

-652 SEATKDDKEWRTKA
+652 SEKTTGDKEWRTTT

>member
-20 TSKERQYIIPLYQRE
+20 TSEERQYIIPLYQRE

-45 LIEDISDAEKDNK
+45 LIEDISDAEKDK
-58 DAENEK
+58 K
-64 NYYIGTLIVS
+64 YYIGTLIVS
-74 KRNDGKLEVID
+74 ERNDKKLEVID

-94 LLLNCLGETTETHL
+94 LLLNCLGVTTKTHL

-123 QKAVEGKNNLD
+123 QKAVKGKNNLD

-155 EEKSNPRFIDTLK
+155 EEKSNPRFIDALKEKLK
-168 KKLKNVILFQII
+168 KVILFQII
-180 VPPHTDL
+180 VPEHTDL

-216 PDERARFARIW
+216 PDERASFARIW

-241 SPKRRKILF
+241 SPKRREKLF
-250 GDDWNKMPEK
+250 GDDWNKMPEE
-260 DNIWPQHNSLSTQ
+260 DNIWPQHNSHSTQ

-287 EGILN
+287 VEILK
-292 QSEVQAST
+292 QKEVQTST

-325 KVYLHKNEIKD
+325 KVYLSKNGIKNGD
-336 DDVNI
+336 FI
-341 GKQLEDKK
+341 I
-349 LTVGKQL
+349 GKQL

-362 DNFGAVELFLVDKRN
+362 DNFGAVEKYLREEN
-377 YPEGKF
+377 HYQSGAF
-383 AREFIVCLLQTR
+383 ARKFIVCLLQTR

-424 ASKSQNRNNKTTY
+424 ASKRQKGNNKTTY

-451 ESVNKDLCKKNLM
+451 ESVNKDLCKENLM

-471 SYTSPKEMHWITEL
+471 SYTSPKDMHWITEL
-485 LKYLYVDNEKS
+485 LKDLYVVKRDN
-496 IFTDDYPKSI
+496 IFTDEYPKSI

-522 AKAVNSFISNDKQD
+522 AKAVNSFIDNNKKD

-562 PHSYNDFIFEFRNSV
+562 LQKFNDFIFEFRNSV

-590 KPWDDAIWG
+590 KPWDDDSWG
-599 VSEDQKSTVDRLGNL
+599 ITAEQKSTVDRLGNL

-652 SEATKDDKEWRTKA
+652 SEKTTGDKEWRTTA
-666 CEEHEEAMIKILE
+666 CEEHEKAMIDILE
-679 EDLSSKFPSQP
+679 KDLKIKFPSQP

>member
-15 SGNIF
+15 PENIF
-20 TSKERQYIIPLYQRE
+20 TSEERQYIIPLYQRE

-74 KRNDGKLEVID
+74 ERNDGKLEVID

-94 LLLNCLGETTETHL
+94 LLLNCLEVKTEPHL

-123 QKAVEGKNNLD
+123 QKAVEEKNGLD

-155 EEKSNPRFIDTLK
+155 EEKSNPRFIDALKEKLK
-168 KKLKNVILFQII
+168 KVILFQII
-180 VPPHTDL
+180 VPEHTDL

-287 EGILN
+287 VEILK
-292 QSEVQAST
+292 QKEVQTSI

-325 KVYLHKNEIKD
+325 KVYLSKNGIKNGD
-336 DDVNI
+336 FI
-341 GKQLEDKK
+341 I
-349 LTVGKQL
+349 GKQL

-362 DNFGAVELFLVDKRN
+362 DNFDAVEEYFRKEKN
-377 YPEGKF
+377 YQLGNF

-424 ASKSQNRNNKTTY
+424 ASKSQKRNNKTTY
-437 YKNSTFIGKGSRNQ
+437 YKNSTFIADGGWNTTNEK
-451 ESVNKDLCKKNLM
+451 LCKKNLM

-485 LKYLYVDNEKS
+485 LIDLCVNKEVTTYEDYPNHIKGGMGNDILTSTEQIAATAVKNFIDKNT
-496 IFTDDYPKSI
+496 TDD
-506 AKDMGDEILTF
+506 M
-517 TENIA
+517 
-522 AKAVNSFISNDKQD
+522 
-536 DKWKESGTATPHIL
+536 WKKSGTATQHIL
-550 FNYLDYLLWKKE
+550 FNYLDYLLWEQDYQKE
-562 PHSYNDFIFEFRNSV
+562 QKFKDFTFEFRNSV
-577 EHWFPQHPSDGTI
+577 EHWFPQNPSDGTI
-590 KPWDDAIWG
+590 KPWDDAFWG

-652 SEATKDDKEWRTKA
+652 SEETKDDNEWRTTA
-666 CEEHEEAMIKILE
+666 CAKHEEAMIKILE
-679 EDLSSKFPSQP
+679 EDLSKKFSSQP

>member
-1 MEMIKEL
+1 MNMIETL
-8 HIIDDQT
+8 RIINE
-15 SGNIF
+15 SGGNIF
-20 TSKERQYIIPLYQRE
+20 SSDTHKYIIPLYQRE

-45 LIEDISDAEKDNK
+45 LIEDISDAENVNK

-64 NYYIGTLIVS
+64 KYYIGTLIVS

-94 LLLNCLGETTETHL
+94 LLLNCLGVTTKTHL
-108 TFECRDRSNYTLKNI
+108 TFECRDRSNYTLKTI
-123 QKAVEGKNNLD
+123 QGKDDLD

-141 IVKGVEIIKRTLEK
+141 IVKGVEIIKRTLKK
-155 EEKSNPRFIDTLK
+155 EEKSSPGFIGALKEKLK
-168 KKLKNVILFQII
+168 KVILFQII
-180 VPPHTDL
+180 VPEHTDL

-216 PDERARFARIW
+216 PDERARFALIW

-241 SPKRRKILF
+241 SPKRRKELF
-250 GDDWNKMPEK
+250 GEDWNKMPEE
-260 DNIWPQHNSLSTQ
+260 DNIWPQHNSYSTQ
-273 QSGNTQEAKNNWTI
+273 QSGNTQKAKNNWTI
-287 EGILN
+287 EEILK
-292 QSEVQAST
+292 QSEVQASI

-325 KVYLHKNEIKD
+325 KVYLYKNGISD
-336 DDVNI
+336 DEVNI
-341 GKQLEDKK
+341 GNDDKVK
-349 LTVGKQL
+349 IGKQL

-362 DNFGAVELFLVDKRN
+362 DNFGAVERFLVDKRN
-377 YPEGKF
+377 YPKGNF

-424 ASKSQNRNNKTTY
+424 ASKSLTRNNKTTY

-485 LKYLYVDNEKS
+485 LKYLYVDNEKN

-506 AKDMGDEILTF
+506 AKDMGNDILTF
-517 TENIA
+517 TEKIA
-522 AKAVNSFISNDKQD
+522 ATAVNSFISNNKKDN
-536 DKWKESGTATPHIL
+536 KWKVSGTTTPHIL
-550 FNYLDYLLWKKE
+550 FNYLDYLLWKKD
-562 PHSYNDFIFEFRNSV
+562 SQKFNDFTFEFRNSV

-590 KPWDDAIWG
+590 KPWNDDSWG
-599 VSEDQKSTVDRLGNL
+599 ITADQKSTVDRLGNL

-652 SEATKDDKEWRTKA
+652 SEKTTGDKEWRTKA
-666 CEEHEEAMIKILE
+666 CEEHEKDMIDILNK
-679 EDLSSKFPSQP
+679 DLSEKFSSPTT
-690 PINN
+690 N